1 MLHWEIMGL
10 RAAIALSVLLSAG
23 ALVLVGQEVLTPAD
37 ALEAAPVV
45 VEIPAHDGVM
55 AIAARLH
62 RAGGIRSRVGFVL
75 LAGVRGTARHLRAGE
90 YELERGATTFGVL
103 TQLES
108 GRVKQH
114 VVLHPEGATL
124 TELARALE
132 SERLAPGAAVTRLA
146 ADQTFLATLA
156 IEAPSLEG
164 YVFPDTYQFVR
175 GMTAEEILTR
185 MVQRLRAKLGS
196 DIMARAAT
204 RGLSVHQL
212 LTLASI
218 IEREAVERS
227 EMRTISAVFW
237 NRLKLN
243 MPLQADPTVQY
254 ATGTERRAQRGGRP
268 VPARPRSVNRA
279 IKRATWPAPPR
290 LPRPSASPAR
300 GRSCRSSIARSAVRY
315 ARRSDAGSI
324 CASRGSS
331 TFPPA
336 ARISSR
342 RTTTTIWTASSSA
355 SPRRSRSRSSSCP
368 ASGARRRSIP
378 CSTVTS
384 ARFPSTWSGST
395 WARSAARC
403 KSCRRAGWSASSPKA
418 LSASAAASSP
428 ASPAWRCWHSARAC
442 RWCPPASAARTRPW
456 RDAEATSLAAS
467 RSASNSDPRAA
478 SWGTAPADGA
488 AP

>member
-37 ALEAAPVV
+37 GLEAAPVV

-254 ATGTERRAQRGGRP
+254 ATGKERRALTRADLRIEHPFNTYRRP
-268 VPARPRSVNRA
+268 GLPPGPIASPGLAA
-279 IKRATWPAPPR
+279 IEAALDPAPVKY
-290 LPRPSASPAR
+290 LYFVAM
-300 GRSCRSSIARSAVRY
+300 
-315 ARRSDAGSI
+315 DDTHHHF
-324 CASRGSS
+324 SS
-331 TFPPA
+331 TIGEHNA
-336 ARISSR
+336 AV
-342 RTTTTIWTASSSA
+342 
-355 SPRRSRSRSSSCP
+355 
-368 ASGARRRSIP
+368 ARYR
-378 CSTVTS
+378 
-384 ARFPSTWSGST
+384 
-395 WARSAARC
+395 
-403 KSCRRAGWSASSPKA
+403 
-418 LSASAAASSP
+418 L
-428 ASPAWRCWHSARAC
+428 ARA
-442 RWCPPASAARTRPW
+442 R
-456 RDAEATSLAAS
+456 
-467 RSASNSDPRAA
+467 
-478 SWGTAPADGA
+478 
-488 AP
+488 